1 MDWVESKSVW
11 GLCPEFAEVLV
22 GRESFECLESSGEV
36 VGCDEVGQVR
46 FELVMCVVEVTLH
59 RSFLDGTVHAFYL
72 PVGSGV
78 VGFC

>member
-11 GLCPEFAEVLV
+11 GKCPEFAEVLV
-22 GRESFECLESSGEV
+22 GRESFESLESAGEV
-36 VGCDEVGQVR
+36 VGCDEVGPVR

-59 RSFLDGTVHAFYL
+59 RSFLDGAVHAFYL
-72 PVGSGV
+72 PVGPGM

>member
-22 GRESFECLESSGEV
+22 GRESFECLESAGEV

-72 PVGSGV
+72 PVGPGM